1 MNTETCT
8 LSVAQLKQLIDL
20 LCKEKITWE
29 IRHGQYDVSESVM
42 AINAFQSV
50 CHAIDAADIDTYMQQ
65 LREQVAAHQYNLS
78 PEMAGSYSGGRG
90 TWGSC
95 LSSVESLLNEKLS
108 FQRLKWRLRR
118 DIVLIKTGVFGIWSN
133 WRLWLV
139 ISCLL
144 TLAWLAIV

>member
-1 MNTETCT
+1 M
-8 LSVAQLKQLIDL
+8 
-20 LCKEKITWE
+20 
-29 IRHGQYDVSESVM
+29 M
-42 AINAFQSV
+42 AIKAFHAV
-50 CHAIDAADIDTYMQQ
+50 CHAIDAPDIDAYMQQ
-65 LREQVAAHQYNLS
+65 LREQVAAHQHNLS

-95 LSSVESLLNEKLS
+95 LSSVEYLLNEELS

-118 DIVLIKTGVFGIWSN
+118 DIALIKIGVFGIWSN